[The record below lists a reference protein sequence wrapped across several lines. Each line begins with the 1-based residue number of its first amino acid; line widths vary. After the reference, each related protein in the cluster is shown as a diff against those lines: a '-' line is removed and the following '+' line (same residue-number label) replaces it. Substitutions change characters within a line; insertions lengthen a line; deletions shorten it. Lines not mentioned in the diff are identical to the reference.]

1 MKKVFCVIAILFLQT
16 GVAYSQNAN
25 VKPCSAPEA
34 NQFDFWL
41 GNWNLTY
48 NDTMHASNQI
58 TKELESCV
66 IHEHFKDPAT
76 KYFGESWSVYN
87 PKTKKWQQTW
97 VDSQGG
103 YIVLTGIFEKGAM
116 TLFTEPTIDATGKK
130 IQYRMLFTNIS
141 AEKFDWKWDLTNDE
155 GKTWKTNWA
164 IHYQRAK

>member
-1 MKKVFCVIAILFLQT
+1 MRKTFCGISILFLQAI
-16 GVAYSQNAN
+16 VVYSQNVN
-25 VKPCSAPEA
+25 VKPCSTPEA

-41 GNWNLTY
+41 GNWDLTY

-66 IHEHFKDPAT
+66 IHEKFKDPAT

-103 YIVLTGIFEKGAM
+103 YIVL
-116 TLFTEPTIDATGKK
+116 
-130 IQYRMLFTNIS
+130 
-141 AEKFDWKWDLTNDE
+141 
-155 GKTWKTNWA
+155 
-164 IHYQRAK
+164 